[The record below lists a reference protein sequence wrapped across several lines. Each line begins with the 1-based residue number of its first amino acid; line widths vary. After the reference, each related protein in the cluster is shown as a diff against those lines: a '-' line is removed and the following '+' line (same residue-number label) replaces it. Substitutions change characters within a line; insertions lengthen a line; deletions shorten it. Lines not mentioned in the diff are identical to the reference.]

1 MVATDRR
8 YWYPQSRR
16 VLAVRPSTDGS
27 YEFSGL
33 LGPSAG
39 EYFLSVV
46 TDLEPDQQYDPT
58 FLDALAKA
66 APIRIQLGP
75 GEKKRQDL
83 KVR

>member
-1 MVATDRR
+1 
-8 YWYPQSRR
+8 
-16 VLAVRPSTDGS
+16 VLAARPGTDGS

-46 TDLEPDQQYDPT
+46 ADLEPDRQYDPS
-58 FLDALAKA
+58 FLDALVKA
-66 APIRIQLGP
+66 GPIRVSLGP
-75 GEKKRQDL
+75 GESKRQDL